1 MIDDLGIDEWYLES
15 NQRGHW
21 LAFNAS
27 LFDAEELVEVL
38 DATSLGV
45 KAWGESFRPAAD
57 GVRYDWYI
65 LLKSKCMRDECLR
78 LLGGLLDRR
87 REEPTNEIVQDPPRA
102 GKSLWQRV
110 VSVLPWVHDKQGDS
124 SAPSEARPTRSVFN
138 DLAGNRITRTV
149 HELHVTFDTGSW
161 PSNGVLRELGYKVGQ
176 NGLGPVERRRILR
189 TAYAVTLTGVSK
201 ETRSYIAEW
210 GEPNSQ
216 QRADKIERCLSN
228 FAEVARRRSADM
240 SEAIAD
246 WEDDLDWFRRE
257 GAR

>member
-27 LFDAEELVEVL
+27 LFGAEELVDAL

-45 KAWGESFRPAAD
+45 KAWGESFRPATD

-65 LLKSKCMRDECLR
+65 LLRSKCMRDECLR
-78 LLGGLLDRR
+78 ILGGLLDSG
-87 REEPTNEIVQDPPRA
+87 REEPTKTTIQDPPRA
-102 GKSLWQRV
+102 GKSFWQRV
-110 VSVLPWVHDKQGDS
+110 VSVLPWVHDEQEDS
-124 SAPSEARPTRSVFN
+124 SAAGEAPPTRSVFD
-138 DLAGNRITRTV
+138 DLADKLTTRPV

-161 PSNGVLRELGYKVGQ
+161 PSSGVLSELGYKVGRS
-176 NGLGPVERRRILR
+176 GLGPVERRRILR
-189 TAYAVTLTGVSK
+189 TAHAVTLIGSSK

-210 GEPNSQ
+210 GEPNSR

-240 SEAIAD
+240 SEAIED

-257 GAR
+257 RAQ

>member
-102 GKSLWQRV
+102 GKASGNGWYRC
-110 VSVLPWVHDKQGDS
+110 SRGFTTSKGTHRLP
-124 SAPSEARPTRSVFN
+124 
-138 DLAGNRITRTV
+138 
-149 HELHVTFDTGSW
+149 
-161 PSNGVLRELGYKVGQ
+161 
-176 NGLGPVERRRILR
+176 
-189 TAYAVTLTGVSK
+189 
-201 ETRSYIAEW
+201 
-210 GEPNSQ
+210 
-216 QRADKIERCLSN
+216 
-228 FAEVARRRSADM
+228 ARRVQRDRCSM
-240 SEAIAD
+240 I
-246 WEDDLDWFRRE
+246 WLVTV
-257 GAR
+257 